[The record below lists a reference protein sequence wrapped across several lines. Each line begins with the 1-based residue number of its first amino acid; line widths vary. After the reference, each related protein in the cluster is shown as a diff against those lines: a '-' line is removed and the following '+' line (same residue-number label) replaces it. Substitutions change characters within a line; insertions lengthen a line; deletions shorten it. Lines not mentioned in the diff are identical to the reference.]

1 MCIICQSI
9 SVGAAALTGILPVAT
24 PAQHE
29 QPSAVAAPSIAGTTC
44 KKVGN
49 VRTTA
54 AGNFTCTAVKQRK
67 VWRRSKASTSTATN
81 TTNTTVPRGYLP
93 PTCGPGIG
101 DCPTVSAPGNIAEC
115 KLTDATPGAGSQG
128 FPRSPNAKPGKAVL
142 EVLVVPVRY
151 ANKKISE
158 AEVRAQ
164 YEPEFEKTREFFKR
178 NSYGRVTP
186 KFTLEAESNWVN
198 IADDWDT
205 FVNARDQDLRRVI
218 PDVVTLI
225 PRQNLQAFDSIFI
238 VAAGGTIYWGGAD
251 LDRSYTHASGTV
263 HSVYYQ
269 TGPASNAYFNHN
281 IGHTAYYMED
291 LYLHPYVRTKDT
303 FDVFPLK
310 YDVMSTGDDFTVW
323 NRWLAGFV
331 YDSEVRCVA
340 ASTSPTTH
348 HVVHA
353 NAADGPKLVMV
364 PTSSGKAV
372 FAEFIDDAVHVY
384 DLDSTINHGAGP
396 MKTIGTLRTGQS
408 FTHMNVKIEVTAADA
423 TGVYITVTR

>member
-1 MCIICQSI
+1 
-9 SVGAAALTGILPVAT
+9 
-24 PAQHE
+24 
-29 QPSAVAAPSIAGTTC
+29 
-44 KKVGN
+44 VGN

-67 VWRRSKASTSTATN
+67 VWRRSKVSTTTATN

-101 DCPTVSAPGNIAEC
+101 DCPTVSTPGNIAEC

-164 YEPEFEKTREFFKR
+164 YEPEFEKTRE
-178 NSYGRVTP
+178 
-186 KFTLEAESNWVN
+186 
-198 IADDWDT
+198 T

-218 PDVVTLI
+218 PDVVSLI

-291 LYLHPYVRTKDT
+291 LYLHPYFRTKDT

-310 YDVMSTGDDFTVW
+310 FDVMSTGDDFTVW

-340 ASTSPTTH
+340 ASTSATTH

-353 NAADGPKLVMV
+353 NAAEGPKLVMV

-384 DLDSTINHGAGP
+384 DLDSTIGHGAGP
-396 MKTIGTLRTGQS
+396 MKTIGRLRTGQS
-408 FTHMNVKIEVTAADA
+408 FTHMNVKIEVAAADA